1 MRILALAAV
10 VPCLAAAALPPHPGA
25 PLAPPALPTS
35 PRAPVVCEYTA
46 TAGPDETFLL
56 AGDRLA
62 PNVVVWGVGP
72 ADPHGQPWPSRVL
85 FCTNGLLAATLP
97 AKASD
102 GLFLVRVT
110 NSAGAS
116 APVVL
121 NRPEV
126 WWCTPET
133 VTPGGVVR
141 VFGRNLAARPDADRA
156 FAFVSRDRRHT
167 RCEIVEAGP
176 YALAL
181 RLPAGLEAGA
191 WELRVHAGSGG
202 EWGWSDPLAMRVAA
216 PPKAPGGSVRL
227 GADATAEDLRRAIG
241 RLAERGGGTLTLSAG
256 EFHFG
261 GTLRIPAGVTL
272 AGAGADATRL
282 VLDHDPAAPFAALA
296 GSGWNQGPS
305 SIHTVGDRIGYSVE
319 VPRAART
326 TVWLRYATEMSPWKM
341 SGVTS
346 NHALSVDGGAPVPLD
361 HLTNTGGFGAFA
373 WSRAATL
380 DLAAGRR
387 SIEWRN
393 LRGGGV
399 SLDAFVFSA
408 DPAFVPSDALMRP
421 GAPAGTPPALILQA
435 EDCVRFVAKDGL
447 LPGGDRAAVW
457 LAGDGA
463 AVRDLAI
470 LGNAQANL
478 GIAIRSPEPLAWVR
492 GCSVRGVRVS
502 GCDGKQAENCGIHL
516 RNAHGASVLDSELG
530 GRTPLFLSGVRRCE
544 FARNR
549 LVPSTRFGGN
559 AEAAILGRCEPLEH
573 CIIEDNVLAS
583 PPGAAAGGP
592 TTRRMVWVSTGHGS
606 VANNWIAGNGVENP
620 GAAGQPRFGGVAGME
635 QNVGEMI
642 LFEGNHRTAFFG
654 PLAGGDAQGVTLPR
668 TIPATPDA
676 RLGNV
681 KREQLAHDA
690 EGRETPFLPPDADDG
705 SPEPPVGEYFV
716 TVFSGAGRGQTRRVV
731 RREGDRWVVDR
742 PWRVPPAA
750 GSVVAIGTAFHRN
763 HVVGNH
769 APDGMTGVQLWIS
782 CIENIVAGNTVERQR
797 KPGLFLYANGTT
809 LASSMPRTWNRG
821 ISPLFWNVAE
831 GNRCDE
837 CSVGALVT
845 SGESPG
851 LPVEFPRALG
861 NVLRHNSFLR
871 SRDEGVLVAARG
883 RKPGEDA
890 SAAIAGTIAE
900 FNVVRDAMT
909 GYRAGPGADA
919 TVFRRN
925 HAYFWYPVNLST
937 NAPAGFRIDDAAA
950 IAVVEENTVEG
961 KAGTFGAGV
970 VDTVRA
976 PAAK

>member
-1 MRILALAAV
+1 MRILAFAAV
-10 VPCLAAAALPPHPGA
+10 APCLAAADLPPHPGH
-25 PLAPPALPTS
+25 PFAPPPVPST
-35 PRAPVVCEYTA
+35 PEAPVVYEHTA

-62 PNVVVWGVGP
+62 PNLVAWGVGP
-72 ADPHGQPWPSRVL
+72 SDPRGQVWRPRVL

-97 AKASD
+97 EKAND
-102 GLFLVRVT
+102 GVFVVRVT
-110 NSAGAS
+110 NAAGGS

-121 NRPEV
+121 NRPEA
-126 WWCTPET
+126 WWCAPEAPA
-133 VTPGGVVR
+133 PGGTVR
-141 VFGRNLAARPDADRA
+141 VFGRNLAVRPDADRA
-156 FAFVSRDRRHT
+156 FVFVSRGGRHA
-167 RCEIVEAGP
+167 RCEVLEAGP

-181 RLPAGLEAGA
+181 RLPAGLEPGA
-191 WELRVHAGSGG
+191 CELRVHAGSGG
-202 EWGWSDPLAMRVAA
+202 EWGWSEPLPLRVAA
-216 PPKAPGGSVRL
+216 PAKAPGATTRL
-227 GADATAEDLRRAIG
+227 GAGATAEDLRRAIA
-241 RLAERGGGTLTLSAG
+241 RLAERGGGTVTLPAG

-272 AGAGADATRL
+272 AGAGMDETRL
-282 VLDHDPAAPFAALA
+282 VLDHDPAAMFGPTAA
-296 GSGWNQGPS
+296 SGWNQGPS
-305 SIHTVGDRIGYSVE
+305 SIHTVGDRIGYSLD
-319 VPRAART
+319 VPRAGRYA
-326 TVWLRYATEMSPWKM
+326 VWLRYATEMSPWKM
-341 SGVTS
+341 AGVSS
-346 NHALSVDGGAPVPLD
+346 NHALAVDGGAPVPLD

-380 DLAAGRR
+380 DLAAGKR
-387 SIEWRN
+387 SLEWRN

-399 SLDAFVFSA
+399 SLDAFVFCA
-408 DPAFVPSDALMRP
+408 DPAFTPSDALMRP
-421 GAPAGTPPALILQA
+421 GASAGNPPPLVLQA
-435 EDCVRFVAKDGL
+435 ENCERFVAKDGQ

-457 LAGDGA
+457 LSGDGA
-463 AVRDLAI
+463 TVRDLSI
-470 LGNAQANL
+470 HGNAQANL

-492 GCSVRGVRVS
+492 NCRVEGVRVAD
-502 GCDGKQAENCGIHL
+502 CDGKQAENCGVHL
-516 RNAHGASVLDSELG
+516 RNADGAAVVGSELG
-530 GRTPLFLSGVRRCE
+530 GRTPLFLGGARRCE

-559 AEAAILGRCEPLEH
+559 AEAAILGRCEPLEQ
-573 CIIEDNVLAS
+573 CIIEDNLLAS

-606 VANNWIAGNGVENP
+606 VANNWIARNGVENP

-642 LFEGNHRTAFFG
+642 LFEGNHRTAYFG
-654 PLAGGDAQGVTLPR
+654 PLAGAGAQDVTLPR
-668 TIPATPDA
+668 TIPTTPDA

-716 TVFSGAGRGQTRRVV
+716 TVFSGVGRGQTRRVV
-731 RREGDRWVVDR
+731 RREGDRWGVDR

-851 LPVEFPRALG
+851 LPIEFPRALG
-861 NVLRHNSFLR
+861 NVLRHNSFIR

-890 SAAIAGTIAE
+890 TAAIAGTIVE
-900 FNVVRDAMT
+900 FNVVRDAAT

-919 TVFRRN
+919 TVFRRD
-925 HAYFWYPVNLST
+925 HAYFWYPVNVST
-937 NAPAGFRIDDAAA
+937 NAPVGFRLDDPAAV
-950 IAVVEENTVEG
+950 AVVEENTVEG

-970 VDTVRA
+970 VEVQRG